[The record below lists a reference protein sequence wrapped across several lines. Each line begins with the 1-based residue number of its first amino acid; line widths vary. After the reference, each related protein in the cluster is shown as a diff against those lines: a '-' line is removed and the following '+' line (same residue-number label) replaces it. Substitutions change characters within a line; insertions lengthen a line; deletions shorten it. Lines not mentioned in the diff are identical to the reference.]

1 MIPVDKLCFTIAVL
15 VNNTLFI
22 LSGEII
28 EGLATNILAI
38 DVTDV
43 SNMQIA
49 SSYPYNL
56 ATANST
62 SASNTT
68 GTTNSTG
75 TTNDT
80 TLLLPPSLSPGA
92 KAGIAIGVIIGVS
105 KYDSKNLFFFKKK
118 TIGYRDRCNHLYN
131 LSEKSSKFE
140 AGRR

>member
-75 TTNDT
+75 TTKDIT
-80 TLLLPPSLSPGA
+80 PLSSPSLSSGA

-105 KYDSKNLFFFKKK
+105 RYHYSKNRFFFLKKKK
-118 TIGYRDRCNHLYN
+118 TVGYRDRCYRLYN
-131 LSEKSSKFE
+131 LS
-140 AGRR
+140 